1 MGVKNIMK
9 ELKESGITINGRS
22 LDELD
27 NALFELGYWFS
38 RAHGLNPKEAYDI
51 ALEALNR

>member
-9 ELKESGITINGRS
+9 ELKESGITINSRS